1 MILTREIHALRVKFT
16 RLAVLH
22 ACSNGSNLFHR
33 MNAPISP
40 GLVGRVASLH
50 LHPKEPG
57 AVMQNVEQIEVI
69 ESKGILDEPRYF
81 GRKRRETGEASKRQV
96 TLMEREQIAEH
107 AGALGLESIPPGA
120 VRSNIETT
128 GIDLISLIGKEI
140 EIGEAILLLYG
151 ARDPC
156 EQMDAICQG
165 LRELMMNNRQGVLAQ
180 VIRSGRIQIGDGI
193 RVRVGASM
201 EPDATT
207 AR

>member
-1 MILTREIHALRVKFT
+1 VKFTPWRVKFT
-16 RLAVLH
+16 PLVVLH
-22 ACSNGSNLFHR
+22 GCSKGSNLFHR
-33 MNAPISP
+33 MNSPMSP

-81 GRKRRETGEASKRQV
+81 GRKSRETGAVSKRQV
-96 TLMEREQIAEH
+96 TLMEREQIGEH
-107 AGALGLESIPPGA
+107 AAALGLESIPPGA

-128 GIDLISLIGKEI
+128 GIELVSLIGKEV
-140 EIGEAILLLYG
+140 EIGGAILLLYG

-165 LRELMMNNRQGVLAQ
+165 LRDLMMNNRQGVLAQ
-180 VIRSGRIQIGDGI
+180 VIRAGKIQVGDGI
-193 RVRVGASM
+193 RVRVGAST
-201 EPDATT
+201 EPDAK
-207 AR
+207 AIG

>member
-1 MILTREIHALRVKFT
+1 MTREIHSSRVKFT
-16 RLAVLH
+16 LSAVLH
-22 ACSNGSNLFHR
+22 ALSEKSNLFQR
-33 MNAPISP
+33 MNAPTSP

-50 LHPKEPG
+50 LHPQEPD
-57 AVMQNVEQIEVI
+57 AVMQNVQQIEVI

-81 GRKRRETGEASKRQV
+81 GRKSRDTAEPSKRQV

-107 AGALGLESIPPGA
+107 AATLGLESIPPGA

-128 GIDLISLIGKEI
+128 GIELVSQIGKEI

-151 ARDPC
+151 PRDPC
-156 EQMDAICQG
+156 AKMDAICEG
-165 LRELMMNNRQGVLAQ
+165 LRELMLNNRQGVLAQ
-180 VIRSGRIQIGDGI
+180 VIRSGKIQIGDRI
-193 RVRVGASM
+193 SVRVGASV

>member
-1 MILTREIHALRVKFT
+1 
-16 RLAVLH
+16 
-22 ACSNGSNLFHR
+22 

-40 GLVGRVASLH
+40 RLVGRVASLH
-50 LHPKEPG
+50 HHPKEPG
-57 AVMQNVEQIEVI
+57 AVMQNVEQIDVI

-81 GRKRRETGEASKRQV
+81 GRKSRDTGNPSKRQV

-107 AGALGLESIPPGA
+107 AAALGLESIAPGA

-128 GIDLISLIGKEI
+128 GIDLVSLIGKEV

-180 VIRSGRIQIGDGI
+180 VIRSGKIQMGDGI
-193 RVRVGASM
+193 RVREEKRLEAIG
-201 EPDATT
+201 
-207 AR
+207 